1 MKVQLR
7 STAAKVLSTLLCF
20 SALGGCGGGNEPAS
34 TIPGAQATGVTAA
47 DVVGAAATT
56 TTTTATSTASGSGGG
71 GDIAPTTLTGSTS
84 ITSTAI
90 APLGGALPDVRFE
103 NTNLQVAQT
112 NVPVTFGQVFL
123 AGALSPAE
131 GLVGRLD
138 DGSTVALQ
146 VDVKALHADGSVR
159 HAVIS
164 AVLPSL
170 GAGQVRT
177 LALAKTGS
185 APAAASVTPM
195 DLMMNG
201 FSASV
206 HATIN
211 GVRYDAFADDLI
223 KAGPGYKTW
232 LAGPVA
238 NEWQVSAPLTTED
251 GTVHPHLTARFA
263 IRWYQAI
270 KKARVDVTVEND
282 WAYEPAPQNFTY
294 DAMVL
299 VGGQQVYTK
308 AAMNHLH
315 HARWRKTFWWNGAA
329 PQVNVKHNTSYL
341 IATRALPNYD
351 QGLTIP
357 EASLAAYKTKWTGAI
372 TEPMGIGLAT
382 PYMPQTGG
390 RDDIGLLPAWGA
402 TWLLSMDQRARDVT
416 LGTADGAG
424 SWSAHYRDRNTDRPV
439 SLLDFPYMTIYGRAT
454 DTLNPATKKYESF
467 PACATSTACTSPYTH
482 DSAHEPSLAYL
493 PYLLTGDYYYLE
505 ELQFWAMWNIFAS
518 NPGYRQYA
526 KGLVQAEQVRAQ
538 AWILRTLAEA
548 AYITPDNDRLK
559 SHFNQIMN
567 NNLDWFNATYT
578 NNASAN
584 QLGVVINGYAIVYNN
599 STGIGPWQDDFFT
612 SAIGHAADLG
622 FTKAQSL
629 LAWKAKFPVSRM
641 TGAGA
646 CWIDG
651 AIYTLTIRD
660 SATSP
665 IYSTI
670 GQAYAASH
678 TSIFD
683 ALQCAGAEMAT
694 ALKLKVGEMT
704 GYSSAA
710 TGYPSNMQPALAYSA
725 DALGQQGKDAW
736 SVFMAR
742 SVKPNYG
749 TAPQFAIVPR

>member
-1 MKVQLR
+1 MKLPLHP
-7 STAAKVLSTLLCF
+7 TAAKVLSTFLCF
-20 SALGGCGGGNEPAS
+20 SALSGCGGGGNEAEPGIATVQSSDPAL
-34 TIPGAQATGVTAA
+34 V
-47 DVVGAAATT
+47 DV
-56 TTTTATSTASGSGGG
+56 TSTA
-71 GDIAPTTLTGSTS
+71 ATLKMVATGSRARANTTTS
-84 ITSTAI
+84 MAVTSATVSSI
-90 APLGGALPDVRFE
+90 GTELPDIRIE
-103 NTNLQVAQT
+103 NTNTQVAQAE
-112 NVPVTFGQVFL
+112 VPVTFGQVF
-123 AGALSPAE
+123 AVGALAPAE
-131 GLVGRLD
+131 ALVGRLD
-138 DGSTVALQ
+138 DGSTVPLQ
-146 VDVKALHADGSVR
+146 ADVKALHADGSVR
-159 HAVIS
+159 HAIVS

-170 GAGQVRT
+170 GAGQVRS
-177 LALAKTGS
+177 LALAKSGS
-185 APAAASVTPM
+185 VVAGTSVAPA
-195 DLMMNG
+195 DLLANG

-211 GVRYDAFADDLI
+211 GERYDAFADDLI

-232 LAGPVA
+232 LAGPVV
-238 NEWQVSAPLTTED
+238 NEWQVSAPLTTQD
-251 GTVHPHLTARFA
+251 GKVHPHLSARFA

-270 KKARVDVTVEND
+270 KKARIDVTVEND
-282 WAYEPAPQNFTY
+282 WAYEPAPQNITY

-299 VGGQQVYTK
+299 VGAMQVYAK
-308 AAMNHLH
+308 PALNHLH

-329 PQVNVKHNTSYL
+329 PEVNVKHNTAYL
-341 IATRALPNYD
+341 IGTRALPNYD
-351 QGLTIP
+351 QTITIP
-357 EASLAAYKTKWTGAI
+357 ETSLAALKTKWTGAI

-402 TWLLSMDQRARDVT
+402 TWLLSMDRRAREVT

-424 SWSAHYRDRNTDRPV
+424 SWSAHYRDKNTDRPV
-439 SLLDFPYMTIYGRAT
+439 SLLDYPYMTIYGRAT
-454 DTLNPATKKYESF
+454 DTFNPATRKYESF
-467 PACATSTACTSPYTH
+467 PTCATSTSCTSPYTH

-505 ELQFWAMWNIFAS
+505 ELQFWAMWNVFAS

-526 KGLVQAEQVRAQ
+526 KGIVLAEQVRAQ

-548 AYITPDNDRLK
+548 AYITPDSDRLK

-584 QLGVVINGYAIVYNN
+584 QLGVLVNGYAIAYSNG
-599 STGIGPWQDDFFT
+599 TGIAPWQDDFFT

-622 FTKAQSL
+622 FTKAEPL

-641 TGAGA
+641 TATGA

-651 AIYTLTIRD
+651 AIYSMIIRD
-660 SATSP
+660 SSTSP
-665 IYSTI
+665 FYTSMA
-670 GQAYAASH
+670 QAYKASH
-678 TSIFD
+678 TDVFN
-683 ALQCAGAEMAT
+683 ALQCAGTDMAT

-710 TGYPSNMQPALAYSA
+710 TGYPSNMQPALAYAS
-725 DALGQQGKDAW
+725 DALGTAGKDAW
-736 SVFMAR
+736 AVFMTRA
-742 SVKPNYG
+742 VKPNYG